1 MTDRHPYEAARLLA
15 YETREKYGLI
25 GPCVKLSQL
34 RAIYKQ
40 LGIKVTYWPYK
51 FSVLRGIYI
60 NDDLGPTV
68 MVFKGL
74 PDDPK
79 IFTLGHELK
88 HHLVDNGVCSTT
100 DNDSALREVA
110 AEIFAAELLL
120 PEELFTSGLEKLG
133 VIPSNN
139 TLLEVQ
145 HAIVRFK
152 KSTGTTLSYTGLAKR
167 SERLGYV
174 SPGMLVG
181 TKWKKLEE
189 ELYGVPFY
197 KRRVFGKGRINKT

>member
-1 MTDRHPYEAARLLA
+1 MADQHPYQAARLLA
-15 YETREKYGLI
+15 HETREKYGLT
-25 GPCVKLSQL
+25 GPCVKLSQIK
-34 RAIYKQ
+34 AIYKQ

-51 FSVLRGIYI
+51 FSVLRGLYI

-100 DNDSALREVA
+100 DDDTTLREVA
-110 AEIFAAELLL
+110 ANVFAAELLL
-120 PEELFTSGLEKLG
+120 PEELFVSGLDDKNIKPGE
-133 VIPSNN
+133 N
-139 TLLEVQ
+139 TLTEVQ

-152 KSTGTTLSYTGLAKR
+152 KETGTTLSYTGLAKR
-167 SERLGYV
+167 ADRLGYV
-174 SPGMLVG
+174 TSGALIG
-181 TKWKKLEE
+181 TKWKKLED
-189 ELYGVPFY
+189 ELYGIPFY
-197 KRRVFGKGRINKT
+197 RRRAFAKN

>member
-1 MTDRHPYEAARLLA
+1 VANQHPYEAARLLA
-15 YETREKYGLI
+15 YETREKYGLT

-34 RAIYKQ
+34 KAIYKK
-40 LGIKVTYWPYK
+40 LGVKVTYWPYK

-88 HHLVDNGVCSTT
+88 HHLVDNGVCSTI
-100 DNDSALREVA
+100 DNDTTLREVA
-110 AEIFAAELLL
+110 AEVFAAELLL
-120 PEELFTSGLEKLG
+120 PEELFTSGLEERG
-133 VIPSNN
+133 VKPGEN
-139 TLLEVQ
+139 TLIEVR
-145 HAIVRFK
+145 HALVRLK
-152 KSTGTTLSYTGLAKR
+152 KDTGTTLSYTGLAKR
-167 SERLGYV
+167 ADRLGYV
-174 SPGMLVG
+174 SSGALIG

-189 ELYGVPFY
+189 ELYGLPFY
-197 KRRVFGKGRINKT
+197 KRRVFARARNQ